1 MSTPG
6 EIVSAFIAAIE
17 AKNLETALALVADD
31 VSYENVPMTPISG
44 KAAVRAALDRFL
56 GSAAQVEW
64 IVSRQLESGNVVAN
78 ERVDRFQIGNGWLE
92 MPVAGFFEVTPDG
105 LISLWR
111 DYFDLAT
118 YTQQMA
124 ALSAS

>member
-1 MSTPG
+1 MSKPG
-6 EIVSAFIAAIE
+6 DIVSAFIAAIE
-17 AKNLETALALVADD
+17 AKDLDTALALVADD
-31 VSYENVPMTPISG
+31 VSYENVPMTPIAG
-44 KAAVRAALDRFL
+44 KAALRAALDRFL

-64 IVSRQLESGNVVAN
+64 IVSRQVESGNVVVN
-78 ERVDRFQIGNGWLE
+78 ERVDRFQIGDGWLE

-118 YTQQMA
+118 YTRQMA
-124 ALSAS
+124 ALT